1 MDDNWFMATDSDAGG
16 MNIDTS
22 GFDWEGADAPG
33 YYENVASG
41 AQFDWNGGDLAGQY
55 EQAALGNQTGDPFGN
70 LNLTDAEWQQLN
82 DYVAANP
89 GVLDSAYG
97 SGWQGFLNNAGSTL
111 SGAAKGAGSW
121 LGSLSP
127 NTLGA
132 GALLASGL
140 ISAKEARDLLNQQ
153 TANQKELLQY
163 KHDLEKPTA
172 WVQPTRGLL
181 RLQ

>member
-22 GFDWEGADAPG
+22 GFVWDGADTPG
-33 YYENVASG
+33 YYETVANG
-41 AQFDWNGGDLAGQY
+41 AQFDWGDS
-55 EQAALGNQTGDPFGN
+55 D

-82 DYVAANP
+82 DYVTANP

-97 SGWQGFLNNAGSTL
+97 SGLQGLMNNAGSAL

-153 TANQKELLQY
+153 TASQKELMQY

>member
-1 MDDNWFMATDSDAGG
+1 
-16 MNIDTS
+16 
-22 GFDWEGADAPG
+22 
-33 YYENVASG
+33 
-41 AQFDWNGGDLAGQY
+41 
-55 EQAALGNQTGDPFGN
+55 
-70 LNLTDAEWQQLN
+70 LN

-89 GVLDSAYG
+89 GVLDSTYG

>member
-22 GFDWEGADAPG
+22 GFDWSGADTPG
-33 YYENVASG
+33 YYEDAAGG
-41 AQFDWNGGDLAGQY
+41 AQFDWSGGD
-55 EQAALGNQTGDPFGN
+55 

-89 GVLDSAYG
+89 GVLDSTYG

-153 TANQKELLQY
+153 TASQKELLQY

>member
-41 AQFDWNGGDLAGQY
+41 AQFDWSGGD
-55 EQAALGNQTGDPFGN
+55 

-89 GVLDSAYG
+89 GVLDSIYG
-97 SGWQGFLNNAGSTL
+97 SGWQGFLNNAGSAL

>member
-22 GFDWEGADAPG
+22 GFDWSGADAPG
-33 YYENVASG
+33 YYETVASG
-41 AQFDWNGGDLAGQY
+41 AQFDWGGSD
-55 EQAALGNQTGDPFGN
+55 

-82 DYVAANP
+82 DYVTANP
-89 GVLDSAYG
+89 DVLDSAYG
-97 SGWQGFLNNAGSTL
+97 SGWQGFLNNAGSAL
-111 SGAAKGAGSW
+111 SGAAQGAGSW

-153 TANQKELLQY
+153 TASQKELLQY

>member
-1 MDDNWFMATDSDAGG
+1 MTTDSDAGG

-41 AQFDWNGGDLAGQY
+41 AQFDWSGGD
-55 EQAALGNQTGDPFGN
+55 

-89 GVLDSAYG
+89 GVLDSTYG

-121 LGSLSP
+121 LGGLSP

>member
-22 GFDWEGADAPG
+22 GFDWEGAAAPG

-41 AQFDWNGGDLAGQY
+41 AQFDWSGGD
-55 EQAALGNQTGDPFGN
+55 

-89 GVLDSAYG
+89 GVLDGTYG
-97 SGWQGFLNNAGSTL
+97 SGWQGFLNNAGSAL
-111 SGAAKGAGSW
+111 SGAAQGAGSW

>member
-22 GFDWEGADAPG
+22 GFDWSGADTPG
-33 YYENVASG
+33 YYETAASG
-41 AQFDWNGGDLAGQY
+41 AQFDWGDS
-55 EQAALGNQTGDPFGN
+55 D

-82 DYVAANP
+82 DYVTANP

-97 SGWQGFLNNAGSTL
+97 SGLQGLMNNAGSAL

-153 TANQKELLQY
+153 TASQKELMQY